1 MSLFKQINID
11 YLSITE
17 FGKSTKHIGMIE
29 EWNQFKFLGEDFKK
43 GIASCNTDGDVMKM
57 ESRIKQRSA
66 LDCSSLSKAWG

>member
-1 MSLFKQINID
+1 MSLFKEINID

-17 FGKSTKHIGMIE
+17 FGKSTKHIGYMIE

-57 ESRIKQRSA
+57 ESRIKKKKRKRIG
-66 LDCSSLSKAWG
+66 LFIFI